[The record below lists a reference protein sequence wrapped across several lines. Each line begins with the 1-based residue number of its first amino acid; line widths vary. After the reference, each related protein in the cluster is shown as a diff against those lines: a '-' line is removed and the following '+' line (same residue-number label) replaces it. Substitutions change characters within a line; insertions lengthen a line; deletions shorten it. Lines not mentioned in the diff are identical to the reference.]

1 MKLRDIT
8 RIPVIRERVGK
19 PGDMLKGTAPQP
31 PQAPIPPKMPPP
43 TVKARV
49 QPPPKQIQYHP
60 PGKSKKPK
68 QAQQKP
74 KQAHQKQATQSKTE
88 SDSMHISDIIAGMMD
103 EE

>member
-49 QPPPKQIQYHP
+49 QPPTKQIQYHR
-60 PGKSKKPK
+60 PGKSK
-68 QAQQKP
+68 KP

-88 SDSMHISDIIAGMMD
+88 SDSMHISDIIACMMD